1 MNSHVIRHWNLNPA
15 RLPIPPLP
23 RAKPW
28 KTTLGPTVKARDTVI
43 KERVFQRWS
52 DREGNR
58 LMAASKRRVNRKFKN
73 SHEITIEIFIPF
85 YQYVMNLFV
94 EIALD
99 HGGLIVG
106 NMPHRSKKCPSR
118 SGIFNGN
125 RHNETVAV
133 PLKKPDD
140 TGYPKYPARASADVP
155 AGAQH
160 S

>member
-1 MNSHVIRHWNLNPA
+1 M
-15 RLPIPPLP
+15 
-23 RAKPW
+23 
-28 KTTLGPTVKARDTVI
+28 
-43 KERVFQRWS
+43 
-52 DREGNR
+52 
-58 LMAASKRRVNRKFKN
+58 SKF
-73 SHEITIEIFIPF
+73 
-85 YQYVMNLFV
+85 L

-99 HGGLIVG
+99 SGGLIVG

-125 RHNETVAV
+125 RHNEGVAV